1 MRLRLLLP
9 SFALCLFAVQ
19 MMATEWQSR
28 HTETSSSA
36 ASCPVTPAPSPAFTP
51 PAPYPPNPPSGS
63 FWFGTEKLW
72 TLLRADGTWQNLP
85 HSDSGYGQKLFWWR
99 DSYDWKAEP
108 QPKVIVTAKRLDA
121 AAPAVSAPRA
131 SNGYRQEDWKSFM
144 VVGID
149 IPKAGC
155 WQITGRYGSDELTF
169 VVRVAAQQQEGSNH

>member
-1 MRLRLLLP
+1 MKFLLLLA
-9 SFALCLFAVQ
+9 SFALCLFVVQ

-28 HTETSSSA
+28 HAATSSSDS
-36 ASCPVTPAPSPAFTP
+36 SCPVTTAPSPAFTP

-63 FWFGTEKLW
+63 FWFGTAKLW
-72 TLLRADGTWQNLP
+72 TILSTDPTWRNLP

-108 QPKVIVTAKRLDA
+108 QPKLIVTAKRLDA

-155 WQITGRYGSDELTF
+155 WQITGRYGSDELNF
-169 VVRVAAQQQEGSNH
+169 VVRVAAQQ